1 MAKPLTIGTQTFD
14 TQAAAIEFIRQV
26 LYRHTLQAPIDEP
39 DHAFLLELL
48 RKHPHAAEK
57 VGVGI
62 KHFTVEKAKGGT
74 QCFYIT
80 RVDGSRSD
88 FSFMKCLR
96 G

>member
-1 MAKPLTIGTQTFD
+1 MAKPLTIGTRIFD
-14 TQAAAIEFIRQV
+14 TQAAAVESIREV
-26 LYRHTLQAPIDEP
+26 LYRHPLQVPIEGP
-39 DHAFLLELL
+39 DHAFLLDLL
-48 RKHPHAAEK
+48 SKHPHATEK
-57 VGVGI
+57 AGAGV

-96 G
+96 A